1 MKRSKSVKCKTKTVG
16 YAVREVDGLRSWYQ
30 KKNEQGVYF
39 DSSREKAKVYRTKQ
53 GATSLVEWLNRRGFK
68 YKDGT
73 GFRFEVVPIF
83 AI

>member
-1 MKRSKSVKCKTKTVG
+1 MKCKTKTVG

-30 KKNEQGVYF
+30 KRDGRGVFF
-39 DSSREKAKVYRTKQ
+39 DSSREKAKVFETKQ
-53 GATSLVEWLNRRGFK
+53 GATSLVEWLNRCGFK

-83 AI
+83 AD

>member
-1 MKRSKSVKCKTKTVG
+1 MNGKRDVVG

-30 KKNEQGVYF
+30 KRDGRGVFF

-53 GATSLVEWLNRRGFK
+53 GATSLVEWLNRHGFK